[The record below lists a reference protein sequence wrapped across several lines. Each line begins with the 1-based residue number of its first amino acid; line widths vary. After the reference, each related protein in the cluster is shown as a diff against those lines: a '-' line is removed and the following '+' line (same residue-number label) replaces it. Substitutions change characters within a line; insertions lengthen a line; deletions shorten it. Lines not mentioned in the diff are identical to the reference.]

1 VIEVGSDRFK
11 VPEILFHP
19 APILKVPPP
28 SLRSPPSCEAALP
41 GTAAPALARVR
52 PRSLAC
58 CSFLTCRCG
67 VQGLAGGAE
76 LGVEV
81 GPSLAGVAALVVES
95 VNKCDVDLRRELF
108 NTILVSPAAHPAR
121 PPSSGPPGGPS
132 RASQGASR
140 RRGRLRLTLC
150 RGVRVQLAGGS
161 TLFSSFKDRLERE
174 VQEVSPPALSPPI
187 VAAPVPPAAS
197 PRGAPAGKSARA
209 ENGYG
214 GSNLMLSCFAD
225 CPADRQGEGDRQQY
239 QRGKTLQVRHVADSL
254 TQGSRHCPRG
264 ALGSGRRPR
273 TEGSNQRKL
282 FRGASFEFGGLHQML
297 TASLR
302 AVSVCSHPAPAPRKR
317 TFPSLPCSSSPLQR
331 VDRRIHSG
339 LPRHLP
345 TDVALQKRVSFG

>member
-1 VIEVGSDRFK
+1 MAKRISTKNVGESFELLFDKNSRMGRKQTITCKLIRIE
-11 VPEILFHP
+11 
-19 APILKVPPP
+19 
-28 SLRSPPSCEAALP
+28 
-41 GTAAPALARVR
+41 
-52 PRSLAC
+52 
-58 CSFLTCRCG
+58 
-67 VQGLAGGAE
+67 
-76 LGVEV
+76 
-81 GPSLAGVAALVVES
+81 
-95 VNKCDVDLRRELF
+95 
-108 NTILVSPAAHPAR
+108 
-121 PPSSGPPGGPS
+121 
-132 RASQGASR
+132 
-140 RRGRLRLTLC
+140 
-150 RGVRVQLAGGS
+150 
-161 TLFSSFKDRLERE
+161 
-174 VQEVSPPALSPPI
+174 
-187 VAAPVPPAAS
+187 
-197 PRGAPAGKSARA
+197 
-209 ENGYG
+209 
-214 GSNLMLSCFAD
+214 
-225 CPADRQGEGDRQQY
+225 GEGDRQQY